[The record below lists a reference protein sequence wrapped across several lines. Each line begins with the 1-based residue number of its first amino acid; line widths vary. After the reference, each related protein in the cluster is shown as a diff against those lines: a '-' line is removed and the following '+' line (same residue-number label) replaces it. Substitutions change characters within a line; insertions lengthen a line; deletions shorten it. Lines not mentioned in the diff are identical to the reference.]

1 MELKIW
7 CNFWGWNFVHA
18 QNYLMRGP
26 FTPGWCAVALSLT
39 PHPGVNWVVIACR
52 KSKISAAPAHTFV
65 A

>member
-1 MELKIW
+1 MELNIW
-7 CNFWGWNFVHA
+7 CNFWGWSVVHG

-26 FTPGWCAVALSLT
+26 FHLGWCAVALSLT
-39 PHPGVNWVVIACR
+39 PSPGVGWVVIACG